1 LLQLIDRISVAKK
14 DKKDKRDCL
23 PLSTFMKVLL
33 ELYALSASG
42 LRGVSVEE
50 YLLEIE
56 EAEVEE
62 AEVVKATATKATAT
76 KAAVIADGSCAFVAE
91 HVQYAIT
98 KLIELK
104 VVDSQNRSLVLR
116 SQGWASLENI
126 LEVLFKTSRIT
137 RFPIVLW
144 DVERPNVIS
153 RSFYLPSE
161 ECSRLVYQRNFLR
174 CFDKNTVHIRFEV
187 NHYELSQ
194 ATESIDSSHFNEFF
208 AQKLSLTPF
217 SGKLLTHFL

>member
-1 LLQLIDRISVAKK
+1 LIGDISVA
-14 DKKDKRDCL
+14 KKDKRDCL

-56 EAEVEE
+56 DAEVEEAEVEE
-62 AEVVKATATKATAT
+62 AEVEEAEVEKATAT
-76 KAAVIADGSCAFVAE
+76 KAAVIADGSCSFVAE

-104 VVDSQNRSLVLR
+104 VVDSQNRSLVLK

-126 LEVLFKTSRIT
+126 LDVLFKTSRIT

-144 DVERPNVIS
+144 NMEWSNVIS

-161 ECSRLVYQRNFLR
+161 ECSQLVYQRNFLR